1 MSVASLAR
9 TTGVTGEPSSTRSR
23 ASCSPLDA
31 EVSMMSTDSSRTRA
45 VIASKYSW
53 RERRRGGVWPGAMP
67 AAATPKAMSASLASA
82 MMKSSCVYPPAKI
95 VASLRSSAFMV
106 SLFPSV
112 PQDDLAV
119 IRFTTTRSDPGGSVD
134 QLDDAPGVARRTGDR
149 GDQPRDSAKTR
160 APRPGHIETWT
171 ETRKS
176 PRDTSNT
183 LINRPVSY
191 THLTLPTNREV

>member
-53 RERRRGGVWPGAMP
+53 RERRRGGVWSGAMP

-134 QLDDAPGVARRTGDR
+134 QFDDAPGSLLVQPPPLRHVLLPDAHRRGDR
-149 GDQPRDSAKTR
+149 TRRRGRPQTLRLQPFA
-160 APRPGHIETWT
+160 ANPG
-171 ETRKS
+171 
-176 PRDTSNT
+176 
-183 LINRPVSY
+183 LQLVSHPA
-191 THLTLPTNREV
+191 TAW